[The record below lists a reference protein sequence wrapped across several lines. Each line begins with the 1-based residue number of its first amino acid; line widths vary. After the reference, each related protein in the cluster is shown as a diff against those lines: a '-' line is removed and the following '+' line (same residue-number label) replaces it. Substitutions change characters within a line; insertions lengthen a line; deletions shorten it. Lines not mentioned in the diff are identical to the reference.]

1 MATAQ
6 DILTWRGMNLTDST
20 GAKIGSI
27 EEIYEDTDTGQPE
40 WALVHT
46 GLFGTKSTFVPL
58 RDASQQGD
66 SITVPYDKALVKD
79 APGIERE
86 GELSRDEEQR
96 LYQHYN
102 LDYGT
107 SRSGTG
113 LPEGGAGFSGSS
125 TDRDSAGFTGS
136 STDRDSAGFT
146 GSDRDSADFTGSDR
160 DSAGF
165 GSTDRDTVGR
175 DTSGPTTDDAM
186 TRSEEELRVGTER
199 REAGRARLRKFIVT
213 EQVEQTVPVQREE
226 IRVER
231 EPITDA
237 NVGNALS
244 GPDLSEEEHEVV
256 LHEDRAVVQKDVVP
270 KERVRLDKDVVTE
283 DQSVSEEIRK
293 EQIEVDGA
301 DDSGVGRTGT
311 TGGDR
316 DFDRSGTT
324 GGDRDLHPTGE
335 TGGTDSSSLTGD
347 RTTMDETNLE
357 SPGERDRDRLGD
369 DPSKQAP

>member
-1 MATAQ
+1 MAQAQ
-6 DILTWRGMNLTDST
+6 EILTWRGMNLVDSS
-20 GAKIGSI
+20 GSKIGSI

-66 SITVPYDKALVKD
+66 GITVPYDKALVKD

-107 SRSGTG
+107 GRSDSG
-113 LPEGGAGFSGSS
+113 LPEGGAGTTG
-125 TDRDSAGFTGS
+125 TSAGMTGTS
-136 STDRDSAGFT
+136 ADVGDRT
-146 GSDRDSADFTGSDR
+146 SDRG
-160 DSAGF
+160 
-165 GSTDRDTVGR
+165 TVGH
-175 DTSGPTTDDAM
+175 DVSGPTTDDAM

-199 REAGRARLRKFIVT
+199 RETGRARLRKFIVS
-213 EQVEQTVPVQREE
+213 EQVEKTVPVEREE

-237 NVGNALS
+237 NVGDALS
-244 GPDLSEEEHEVV
+244 GPALSEEEHEVV
-256 LHEDRAVVQKDVVP
+256 LHEERAVVQKDVVP
-270 KERVRLDKDVVTE
+270 KERVRLDKDVTTE
-283 DQSVSEEIRK
+283 EQRVSEEVRK

-301 DDSGVGRTGT
+301 DAGVGTTGRTGTTGTTGT

-316 DFDRSGTT
+316 LD
-324 GGDRDLHPTGE
+324 PTGRD
-335 TGGTDSSSLTGD
+335 GGTDSSSLTGD
-347 RTTMDETNLE
+347 RTSMDETNVE
-357 SPGERDRDRLGD
+357 SPGQRDRDRLHD
-369 DPSKQAP
+369 DPSDQAP